1 MLRRALLLIAALC
14 ALAPAN
20 TTQHRRW
27 ATALVSRDEP
37 AQPLR
42 QRCSPRAILM
52 AAESGDLVAIGRD
65 ILAVAGHRDVAI
77 AINSSADV
85 ETAAAV
91 EGGESEL
98 LILYNP
104 RFLATL
110 VREAD
115 TGWATV
121 FIIAHE
127 MAHHLLGHTTG
138 SIPVDRGD
146 AMELE
151 ADEIVG
157 LVLGTC
163 GASLEDVEHVV
174 NVSGRVADLAP
185 QRIALML
192 TAVQRGWH
200 KRLRPPNIAME
211 ATADLPSLE

>member
-1 MLRRALLLIAALC
+1 MFRPALLLIAALC
-14 ALAPAN
+14 ALGSAN
-20 TTQHRRW
+20 GPQQDSG
-27 ATALVSRDEP
+27 ATVFVSPPEP
-37 AQPLR
+37 VQNLS
-42 QRCSPRAILM
+42 QRCSPRAMLL
-52 AAESGDLVAIGRD
+52 AGESGDLAAIGRD
-65 ILAVAGHRDVAI
+65 ILAIAGRLDAAI
-77 AINSSADV
+77 TINPSAGV

-91 EGGESEL
+91 EVSDSEL

-115 TGWATV
+115 TGWAAV

-138 SIPVDRGD
+138 SMPVDRGD

-157 LVLGTC
+157 FVLGTC
-163 GASLEDVEHVV
+163 GASLEEVEPVV
-174 NVSGRVADLAP
+174 NASGRVAHLTP

-192 TAVQRGWH
+192 AAVQRGWH
-200 KRLRPPNIAME
+200 KHLRPPE
-211 ATADLPSLE
+211 PTSRWSRRR